1 MGIVAK
7 YVACSLACRSGR
19 PQCEEIKRKP
29 GQQSQESAKVCKVNR
44 LSDPIESTEQRH
56 RGTVDRG
63 DSV

>member
-1 MGIVAK
+1 MPNTWPAAWLVGA
-7 YVACSLACRSGR
+7 AGHSAR
-19 PQCEEIKRKP
+19 RKP

-56 RGTVDRG
+56 RGTVDGG